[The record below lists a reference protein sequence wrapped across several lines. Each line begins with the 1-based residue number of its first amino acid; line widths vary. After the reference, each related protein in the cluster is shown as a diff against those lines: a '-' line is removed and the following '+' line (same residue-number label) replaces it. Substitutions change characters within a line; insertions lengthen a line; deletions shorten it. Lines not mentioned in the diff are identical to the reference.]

1 MSCGLGAGRASV
13 PRIRLRSARIPVAA
27 GVFCLSRTPAVLGG
41 VRAGTS
47 AGTRGF
53 ARLRSP
59 VPRGRAA
66 AENGFLKIVPHL
78 RRTCGQL
85 VRAHGGTHPGGSRAL
100 GTPARAGSAAPGQ
113 YGSPFRDRCGRF
125 GGRGTFFGYAVFFSF
140 RRRGCAAVPDVVP
153 AQETIFGRHRDG
165 RVSAFQGSGVP
176 PGDGSALGGFRA
188 GIVHEPPPCRRA
200 LASGRTDAG
209 YGHAHGG
216 YPLLRPSFATARS
229 AHVRRRTVEARF
241 PSQPPSTFFERAG
254 CRQCPA

>member
-41 VRAGTS
+41 GRAGAS

-140 RRRGCAAVPDVVP
+140 RRRGCDTVPDVVP

-176 PGDGSALGGFRA
+176 
-188 GIVHEPPPCRRA
+188 
-200 LASGRTDAG
+200 
-209 YGHAHGG
+209 
-216 YPLLRPSFATARS
+216 
-229 AHVRRRTVEARF
+229 RRRLGLGWLPRGYCARTATV
-241 PSQPPSTFFERAG
+241 PPSAGVRAN
-254 CRQCPA
+254 